1 MKPLEGGLLLI
12 SPSGRYHS
20 SWPAALPHPD
30 STMPGDHLELPLS
43 GGVRRFHLRRVLL
56 LSVLDSL
63 LIVCSFNISPTYWVR
78 PCWGE
83 HFLGPRH
90 WDASVPIGADAK
102 LMVRFLLDS
111 ENCKK
116 KPKRILQRSNR
127 NCLCS
132 FFLSN
137 SNKCTMIRVMMT
149 RHVFAGG
156 RKLRKWI

>member
-20 SWPAALPHPD
+20 SWPAALPRPD
-30 STMPGDHLELPLS
+30 STVPGDHLELPLS
-43 GGVRRFHLRRVLL
+43 GGVRQFHSRRVLL

-63 LIVCSFNISPTYWVR
+63 LIVCSFNISPTCWVR

-83 HFLGPRH
+83 RFLGPRH
-90 WDASVPIGADAK
+90 WDASVPVGADAK
-102 LMVRFLLDS
+102 LMVRFSLDS
-111 ENCKK
+111 ESCKK
-116 KPKRILQRSNR
+116 QPKRILQRSNR
-127 NCLCS
+127 NCLRS

-137 SNKCTMIRVMMT
+137 SNKRTMIRVMI